1 MTLARALRG
10 FGRFWWEFVVGD
22 DWKIAAGVGAALAVG
37 ALLAATA
44 SVEADWVA
52 PVAGGCVL
60 LAFAAVVVADV
71 RGRSR

>member
-1 MTLARALRG
+1 MTLGGALRG

-22 DWKIAAGVGAALAVG
+22 DWRIAAGVAVALAVG

-60 LAFAAVVVADV
+60 LVFAAVMVAGV